1 MRITGG
7 IYRSRKVQCPPGVI
21 RPAMD
26 RMRESMFSI
35 LGDISQ
41 LSFLDLFTGSGVVGI
56 EAASRGAEPVVL
68 VEKDRRKAP
77 VIRKN
82 LSFVESNI
90 RLVLQPAERF
100 IAAARKNRSG
110 PAEGP
115 LQQFDIIYLDP
126 PFKYEQK
133 IRLIQSVAAGG
144 LLAPHGL
151 CLIHHP
157 SQEEWP
163 DRIEQLECSDVR
175 GYGGSTLRFF
185 SEAGT

>member
-7 IYRSRKVQCPPGVI
+7 IYRSRRVQCPPGVI

-35 LGDISQ
+35 LGDIGG

-68 VEKDRRKAP
+68 VEKDRRKTP

-82 LSFVESNI
+82 ISFVESPI
-90 RLVLQPAERF
+90 RLLIQPAERY
-100 IAAARKNRSG
+100 IATQASCRDSK
-110 PAEGP
+110 
-115 LQQFDIIYLDP
+115 FDIIYLDP

-133 IRLIQSVAAGG
+133 IELIRSVARSG
-144 LLAPHGL
+144 LLAPQGR

-157 SQEEWP
+157 SPEQWP
-163 DRIEQLECSDVR
+163 EHIEQLEVSDLR
-175 GYGGSTLRFF
+175 AYGGSTLRFF
-185 SEAGT
+185 GWMEAQ

>member
-1 MRITGG
+1 VRITGG
-7 IYRSRKVQCPPGVI
+7 SYRSRKVQCPPGVI

-35 LGDISQ
+35 LGNISE

-68 VEKDRRKAP
+68 VEKDRRKAT

-82 LSFVESNI
+82 ISFVESEI

-100 IAAARKNRSG
+100 IAGGG
-110 PAEGP
+110 PA
-115 LQQFDIIYLDP
+115 LQFDIIYLDP
-126 PFKYEQK
+126 PFKYSQK
-133 IRLIQSVAAGG
+133 IRLIESVAGSG
-144 LLAPHGL
+144 LLAPQGL

-163 DRIEQLECSDVR
+163 DRVGRLVCNDVR

-185 SEAGT
+185 SGPDE

>member
-7 IYRSRKVQCPPGVI
+7 SYRSRRIQCPPGVI

-35 LGDISQ
+35 LGDISG
-41 LSFLDLFTGSGVVGI
+41 LAFLDLFTGSGVVGI

-82 LSFVESNI
+82 ISFVESEI
-90 RLVLQPAERF
+90 RLVLQPAERY
-100 IAAARKNRSG
+100 IAGGG
-110 PAEGP
+110 PA
-115 LQQFDIIYLDP
+115 LQFDIIYLDP
-126 PFKYEQK
+126 PFKYGQK
-133 IRLIQSVAAGG
+133 LKLIESVAGSG
-144 LLAPHGL
+144 LLAPDGL

-157 SQEEWP
+157 TQEEWP
-163 DRIEQLECSDVR
+163 DQIGQLVCNDVR

-185 SEAGT
+185 STPDQ

>member
-7 IYRSRKVQCPPGVI
+7 SYRSRKVQCPPGVI

-35 LGDISQ
+35 LGDISG
-41 LSFLDLFTGSGVVGI
+41 LAFLDLFTGSGVVGI

-82 LSFVESNI
+82 ISFVESEI
-90 RLVLQPAERF
+90 RLLLQPAERI
-100 IAAARKNRSG
+100 IAAGGQS
-110 PAEGP
+110 
-115 LQQFDIIYLDP
+115 QQFDIIYLDP
-126 PFKYEQK
+126 PFKYSQK
-133 IRLIQSVAAGG
+133 IKLIESVAGSG
-144 LLAPHGL
+144 LLAPAGL

-157 SQEEWP
+157 SQEQWP
-163 DRIEQLECSDVR
+163 DQIASLVCSDVR
-175 GYGGSTLRFF
+175 AYGGSTLRFF
-185 SEAGT
+185 SAAEE